1 MKELRLRSF
10 TAPVEIAREIVHVS
24 QGQVLVEA
32 QRVSLARL
40 QRYVDERHLEFDVVD
55 VLWGSHRVTREDDR
69 MRELVVLTSHV
80 PARVIEYGPLE
91 QLDRV
96 IEFTAAR
103 ARERFDEL
111 ARKLGLNTLR
121 N

>member
-1 MKELRLRSF
+1 MKELRLRDF
-10 TAPVEIAREIVHVS
+10 TVGVEITREIVQLS
-24 QGQVLVEA
+24 QGQALVEA
-32 QRVSLARL
+32 QRGSLSRL
-40 QRYVDERHLEFDVVD
+40 QRYIADRHLEIDVVD
-55 VLWGSHRVTREDDR
+55 VLWGSHRFTRDDDR
-69 MRELVVLTSHV
+69 MRELVVLTAHV

-103 ARERFDEL
+103 ARERFDGL
-111 ARKLGLNTLR
+111 ARKLELNTLR